1 MSKTISSPGHAAT
14 GIKGLDFILQGGLP
28 KERTYLVHGSPGA
41 GKTTLAFQF
50 LMEGAK
56 RGERVL
62 YVTLLQSRAE
72 IGAIIASHNWSLDGI
87 DVLELP
93 EKAQDSSLAEQTV
106 FSTAEIELHE
116 ATDSILQAIEKYKPQ
131 RMVLDSV
138 SELAVLVDSSYQL
151 RHQIL
156 KIKRRLTHEHCTAL
170 FIAGQTAVKEFSS
183 LQTIVHGVIRLHQD
197 SPLYGE
203 PRRRMELTKMRGM
216 EFPGGYHDFRIRKG
230 GLEVYPRLQ
239 LQEMDSR
246 PDFKVVASGIAELDS
261 LLGGGLEEGTSC
273 LITGPSGTGKSTLA
287 SLYVQA
293 AAERG
298 ERSVF
303 FCFDERRETFLRR
316 AKGLKMEMP
325 RYIEEGL
332 VDLRQINV
340 GEISPGEFIQDIR
353 RNVDRNQVRI
363 VVIDSLT
370 GYLNAMPE
378 EKLLLIQ
385 LHELIS
391 YLSKAGVLTIMITT
405 AHGLTGSTGRQ
416 IDASY
421 IADSVV
427 VMRHFEHRGSLR
439 RCISVFKKRHGL
451 HETFIREISI
461 IGGGIEIGPPLSEF
475 SGTMSGTPRYEGES
489 GALFDRDDEDHK
501 ES

>member
-1 MSKTISSPGHAAT
+1 
-14 GIKGLDFILQGGLP
+14 
-28 KERTYLVHGSPGA
+28 
-41 GKTTLAFQF
+41 
-50 LMEGAK
+50 
-56 RGERVL
+56 
-62 YVTLLQSRAE
+62 
-72 IGAIIASHNWSLDGI
+72 
-87 DVLELP
+87 
-93 EKAQDSSLAEQTV
+93 
-106 FSTAEIELHE
+106 
-116 ATDSILQAIEKYKPQ
+116 
-131 RMVLDSV
+131 
-138 SELAVLVDSSYQL
+138 DSSYQL

-156 KIKRRLTHEHCTAL
+156 KIKRKLAHEHCTAL
-170 FIAGQTAVKEFSS
+170 LIAGDTAVTELSS
-183 LQTIVHGVIRLHQD
+183 LQTIVHGVIRLVQD

-216 EFPGGYHDFRIRKG
+216 DFPGGFHDFRIRKG

-239 LQEMDSR
+239 LQAITSQ
-246 PDFKVVASGIAELDS
+246 PDFKVVASGIPELDS

-293 AAERG
+293 AAKRG

-316 AKGLKMEMP
+316 AKGLNMDMP
-325 RYIEEGL
+325 RYIGEGL
-332 VDLRQINV
+332 VDLRQVNV
-340 GEISPGEFIQDIR
+340 GEISPGEFVQDIR
-353 RNVDRNQVRI
+353 ANVDRKQVRI

-391 YLSKAGVLTIMITT
+391 YLSKAGVLTIMVAT
-405 AHGLTGSTGRQ
+405 AHGLIGSVGTQ

-439 RCISVFKKRHGL
+439 RCVSVFKKRHGA
-451 HETFIREISI
+451 HETSIREISI
-461 IGGGIEIGPPLSEF
+461 ADGRIKIGPSLREF
-475 SGTMSGTPRYEGES
+475 SGTMTGIPRFERENDAY
-489 GALFDRDDEDHK
+489 FDRNEKDHK
-501 ES
+501 EG